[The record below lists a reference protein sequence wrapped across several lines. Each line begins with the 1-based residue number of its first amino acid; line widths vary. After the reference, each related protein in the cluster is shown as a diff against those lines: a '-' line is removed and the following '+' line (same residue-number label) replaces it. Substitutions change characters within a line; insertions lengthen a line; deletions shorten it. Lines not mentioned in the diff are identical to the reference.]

1 MALLPLHKEV
11 NLAELLE
18 KLGLQDKQKLVQSE
32 LPYYDE
38 YYISPSS
45 SFLKLWNQEFISD
58 PYIKSRGHQAVKIVN
73 CSGQLRQQ
81 DIDEITLKS
90 SVPVI
95 VRTPL
100 TQNLS
105 GLRPLLNKKGQETL
119 LIPVELVIPVAPV
132 SAPYHVRP
140 MNTEDIRT
148 IEKMLQNEYSLRYR
162 AVPLLWADGYDS
174 SFVYHHGD
182 IGGLCF
188 NSVVQSE
195 LHMRQLFVPKSHRG
209 KGIGKALY
217 HGVLKF
223 AQKRQFRVLRANIRK
238 EAKLFHHQ
246 FDAYEDIT
254 QPIQQY
260 LISGELK

>member
-174 SFVYHHGD
+174 SFVYD
-182 IGGLCF
+182 DKKIGGFCF
-188 NSVVQSE
+188 NTAVEDE
-195 LHMRQLFVPKSHRG
+195 LYMRQLFVSERHRG
-209 KGIGKALY
+209 KGVGRALY
-217 HGVLKF
+217 QSALKF
-223 AQKRQFRVLRANIRK
+223 AQEKRVRIIRSNVRGEARMFHRQFG
-238 EAKLFHHQ
+238 
-246 FDAYEDIT
+246 AYRDRT
-254 QPIQQY
+254 QPIQHY
-260 LISGELK
+260 LIKGDLK